1 MVGRPH
7 KRLVRTPRK
16 KTRDRVKS
24 LILILKY
31 LSKVSIK
38 SKVTTK
44 VSRIHISPSPIP
56 KLPITI
62 TMVPNLGESVVVPV
76 SQHTMS
82 RSRPSH
88 WNRMSALATIMAFM
102 LALSSNVV
110 VSQEET
116 SASYASSTWS
126 PKDAFNIAYTR
137 YPAYPPYCSI
147 PEEMAKRD
155 IPPVGD
161 DVRLGESRL
170 VHVTAVFRHGA
181 RTPYKGDLN
190 CWDGYLESEETG
202 VWNCDLK
209 TITSPPTPK
218 VVSEDE
224 GKGNQGGDAM
234 FLFEKRY
241 DALQDSKDNL
251 SNSLNGTCQVRYD
264 MYCIGLCYYMLYCA
278 M

>member
-1 MVGRPH
+1 MPA
-7 KRLVRTPRK
+7 
-16 KTRDRVKS
+16 
-24 LILILKY
+24 
-31 LSKVSIK
+31 SIK
-38 SKVTTK
+38 HHRMTM
-44 VSRIHISPSPIP
+44 
-56 KLPITI
+56 
-62 TMVPNLGESVVVPV
+62 MVPNLGEKVVLRVN
-76 SQHTMS
+76 QQRMI

-88 WNRMSALATIMAFM
+88 WNRMSRVVTIMAFV
-102 LALSSNVV
+102 LALSSKAV
-110 VSQEET
+110 VSQEEET
-116 SASYASSTWS
+116 ISASSSWS
-126 PKDAFNIAYTR
+126 PADAFNIAYTR

-218 VVSEDE
+218 VVSEEE

-251 SNSLNGTCQVRYD
+251 ANSLNGTCQVRCD
-264 MYCIGLCYYMLYCA
+264 MLFYFMLCRIMPVLRFTLWFDLI
-278 M
+278 